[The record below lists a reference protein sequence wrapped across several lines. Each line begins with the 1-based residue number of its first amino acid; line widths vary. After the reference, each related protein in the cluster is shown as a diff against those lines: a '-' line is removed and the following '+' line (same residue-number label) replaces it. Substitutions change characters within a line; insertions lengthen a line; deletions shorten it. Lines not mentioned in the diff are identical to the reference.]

1 MARQAQRRTV
11 QGRSRAESAP
21 RPSSNSSAAGR
32 WAYSTVHEHTD
43 WKTWVQQEGMQSQH
57 SHSWSGEMRAE
68 RGRRPRCVTAS
79 LSRELDVM
87 VVAGA
92 ENPGNAGE
100 EKDAVAIPGSCQEWL
115 PGMANIAG
123 LVDVRGVQNA
133 L

>member
-1 MARQAQRRTV
+1 
-11 QGRSRAESAP
+11 
-21 RPSSNSSAAGR
+21 
-32 WAYSTVHEHTD
+32 
-43 WKTWVQQEGMQSQH
+43 
-57 SHSWSGEMRAE
+57 MRAE

-123 LVDVRGVQNA
+123 LVDVRGVAGVQNA
-133 L
+133 V

>member
-1 MARQAQRRTV
+1 
-11 QGRSRAESAP
+11 
-21 RPSSNSSAAGR
+21 
-32 WAYSTVHEHTD
+32 
-43 WKTWVQQEGMQSQH
+43 
-57 SHSWSGEMRAE
+57 MRAE

-100 EKDAVAIPGSCQEWL
+100 EKDAVAIPQL

-123 LVDVRGVQNA
+123 QVDVRGVAGVQNA
-133 L
+133 V